1 MPIKSK
7 WARRTRHI
15 VSSTYLSLFLVQAPN
30 AAGVNCELTQFEVE
44 TYDHGGVYVHGVLA
58 GQWVNW
64 IAICGGSTWSQ
75 TDGMDCSGPAT
86 KNRLAVTVAAQ
97 LAARSLNLF
106 FGTLSSCSEVK
117 PYMRPQ
123 GIRLKT

>member
-1 MPIKSK
+1 M
-7 WARRTRHI
+7 
-15 VSSTYLSLFLVQAPN
+15 SLFLVQTPH
-30 AAGVNCELTQFEVE
+30 AAGVNCELSQFTVE

-75 TDGMDCSGPAT
+75 TDGMDCTSPAT
-86 KNRLAVTVAAQ
+86 KNRLAVALAAQ
-97 LAARSLNLF
+97 LATRNLELF
-106 FGTLSSCSEVK
+106 FGTLNNCSEVK